1 MFPGCI
7 RVSNDDPPEEGRSL
21 GRGIANHDFTFLK
34 HVFFASFRDFCQNL
48 VVCLFLIVLLP
59 ETLGN
64 APEANVEGFAF
75 GDGQLELIGILHDV
89 VHQKLGV
96 LHFLVDLLFN
106 SFEPIPFQVC
116 PKLKHVNYSACLER
130 SIS

>member
-48 VVCLFLIVLLP
+48 VVCLFLIVFLP
-59 ETLGN
+59 EIFGN
-64 APEANVEGFAF
+64 APEANVESLAF
-75 GDGQLELIGILHDV
+75 GNSELELIGILQDV
-89 VHQKLGV
+89 VHQKFGV
-96 LHFLVDLLFN
+96 FHFLVDLLFD
-106 SFEPIPFQVC
+106 SFEAVPFQVC
-116 PKLKHVNYSACLER
+116 PEFKHINYSATL
-130 SIS
+130 